1 MKTSHLTATRWVE
14 KITRITW
21 HIFFPVLVMYTFTPI
36 GIRGLHRNGVW
47 VRHACVRT
55 QAHWHVCVCQC
66 DCVCACSCVC
76 ACVTV
81 CVCVHACMCACVSV
95 CEQNKLAEVSTTYLR
110 VCVCVCARVCAR
122 ACVAYTL
129 AYSRQYP
136 RSHSGVL
143 YQCTQTCT
151 LTYTHTT
158 HQHTSI
164 LIPFLDS
171 EPPTG
176 LKL

>member
-1 MKTSHLTATRWVE
+1 
-14 KITRITW
+14 
-21 HIFFPVLVMYTFTPI
+21 MYTFTPI

-110 VCVCVCARVCAR
+110 VCVCVCARVCGLHTGIFTSVSTESFR
-122 ACVAYTL
+122 RTVPVYTNMHTDIHTH
-129 AYSRQYP
+129 YTPTHKYP
-136 RSHSGVL
+136 HTISGQRTADGTKTIKV
-143 YQCTQTCT
+143 YPYC
-151 LTYTHTT
+151 
-158 HQHTSI
+158 
-164 LIPFLDS
+164 PFFV
-171 EPPTG
+171 
-176 LKL
+176 